1 MASSHRDGEHDE
13 KDPLS
18 SFPSHL
24 RNLIRDLNHGYQ
36 SHSPYFSDDGF
47 CQPPLEWLL
56 REGEGLSLD
65 IARNDSMA
73 LFYNCIRFF
82 WQRNQFRGTLAQQ
95 IAVGFC
101 WTIDHSFEIWRRDI
115 LSSGRKHFGADPSA
129 APVVHS
135 NRKEFVF
142 FGSWKIWS
150 VPAASKV
157 ALGGSI
163 ADDSRSTRHCD
174 DKAADEVHQSAD
186 LLVDPIPKLR
196 SVLCNRSSEGDG
208 QSANIKLL
216 FYICHKV
223 PLQNVPESGQPSV
236 GSTRVVIPTSGEG
249 LVDVS
254 LTEAPF
260 ENFLL
265 LFRNCVEVASFGNGQ
280 LVENWRALESH
291 VLAAIEG
298 RMEERA
304 VPV

>member
-1 MASSHRDGEHDE
+1 MASSQRDGENDE
-13 KDPLS
+13 EDLLS

-36 SHSPYFSDDGF
+36 SHSPFFSDNGF
-47 CQPPLEWLL
+47 CKPPLEWLL
-56 REGEGLSLD
+56 CEGEGLSLD

-73 LFYNCIRFF
+73 LFYNCMHFF

-101 WTIDHSFEIWRRDI
+101 WTIDDSFGIWRRDI
-115 LSSGRKHFGADPSA
+115 LSAGRKHFGADPSA

-135 NRKEFVF
+135 NREEFLF

-163 ADDSRSTRHCD
+163 ADDTRSTTHGD
-174 DKAADEVHQSAD
+174 DKGAD

-216 FYICHKV
+216 FYVCHKV
-223 PLQNVPESGQPSV
+223 PLRNVPESGQPQV
-236 GSTRVVIPTSGEG
+236 GSTRVVIPTSGET

-254 LTEAPF
+254 LTKAPF

-265 LFRNCVEVASFGNGQ
+265 PFRNCVELASFGNGQ

-291 VLAAIEG
+291 MLAAIEG
-298 RMEERA
+298 RVEERA
-304 VPV
+304 VPA